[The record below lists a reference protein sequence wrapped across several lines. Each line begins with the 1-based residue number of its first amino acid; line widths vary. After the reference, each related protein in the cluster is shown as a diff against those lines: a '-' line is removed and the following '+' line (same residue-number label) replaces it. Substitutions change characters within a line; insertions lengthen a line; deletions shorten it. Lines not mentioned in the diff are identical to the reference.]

1 MLNFPDR
8 NGIETSVG
16 ICSNLVRFGVFE
28 LHPPTGELRKNGAK
42 VKLEGQPIQILALLL
57 ERPGE
62 LVTQDEIRTK
72 LWSDGTVVDFEHC
85 IKTAVRKLRQAL
97 GDDADAPRYIQT
109 LPRRGYRFIA
119 PLSPLTPVS
128 AASVENA
135 PLGRTRSVKGTLHNA
150 SGH

>member
-1 MLNFPDR
+1 M
-8 NGIETSVG
+8 G

-119 PLSPLTPVS
+119 PLNPLTTVS